1 MRRIQCACAVAACR
15 SGSGCDGRRVRCAI
29 LCRREVRCRTRVP
42 RFHRQPPPAPRA
54 PDANAAEPKSDGVLA
69 MTFKIFLLFA
79 GLMAKVPVGLYF
91 SCKFLLFQ
99 SLMLM
104 SLEDSAFYATIVSVV
119 GLHVVL
125 AIFVFIVWK
134 EGLPQWRENKND

>member
-1 MRRIQCACAVAACR
+1 M
-15 SGSGCDGRRVRCAI
+15 
-29 LCRREVRCRTRVP
+29 P
-42 RFHRQPPPAPRA
+42 RFHRPPPPVPRA
-54 PDANAAEPKSDGVLA
+54 PPANAAEPKSDGVLA

-79 GLMAKVPVGLYF
+79 GLMVKVPVGLYF
-91 SCKFLLFQ
+91 SCKLLLFQ

-104 SLEDSAFYATIVSVV
+104 SPEDSAFYATIVSVV

>member
-1 MRRIQCACAVAACR
+1 MRKIQCARTVAACH
-15 SGSGCDGRRVRCAI
+15 SGSGHDWRRIRSAI
-29 LCRREVRCRTRVP
+29 LCRREVQCRP
-42 RFHRQPPPAPRA
+42 KMPCSHRQPPPVPRA
-54 PDANAAEPKSDGVLA
+54 PAANAVEPKSDGVLA

-79 GLMAKVPVGLYF
+79 GLMVKVPVGLYF
-91 SCKFLLFQ
+91 SCKLLLFQ

-104 SLEDSAFYATIVSVV
+104 SPEDSAFYATIVSVV

-125 AIFVFIVWK
+125 ATFVFIVWE

>member
-1 MRRIQCACAVAACR
+1 MRKIQCARAVAACCSR
-15 SGSGCDGRRVRCAI
+15 SGRDWSRIHSAI
-29 LCRREVRCRTRVP
+29 LCRREVRCRPKMLRS
-42 RFHRQPPPAPRA
+42 HRQPPPAPRA
-54 PDANAAEPKSDGVLA
+54 PAANAAEPKSDGVLA

-79 GLMAKVPVGLYF
+79 GLMVKVPVGLYF
-91 SCKFLLFQ
+91 SCKLLHFQ

-104 SLEDSAFYATIVSVV
+104 SPEDSAFYATIVSVV
-119 GLHVVL
+119 ALHVVL

>member
-1 MRRIQCACAVAACR
+1 MPR
-15 SGSGCDGRRVRCAI
+15 S
-29 LCRREVRCRTRVP
+29 
-42 RFHRQPPPAPRA
+42 HRQPPPAPCA
-54 PDANAAEPKSDGVLA
+54 PAANAAEPKSDGVL
-69 MTFKIFLLFA
+69 IFLLFA
-79 GLMAKVPVGLYF
+79 GLMVKVPVGLYF
-91 SCKFLLFQ
+91 SCKLLLFQ

-104 SLEDSAFYATIVSVV
+104 SPEDSAFYATIVSVV